1 MELASLQGILDRAND
16 AFFLFD
22 LDSRRLE
29 DVNRPGCRL
38 LGLPRE
44 TLIGQKCDGP
54 WAPAALRAIGSLL
67 GGEPPRDGEGSAC
80 LLLPVDADEEICVE
94 ASVHRSVRGERRVA
108 VVVMR
113 DVSERRR
120 MLRLALYDPLTA
132 LPNRV
137 LFEDRLK
144 QTLARAKRSGGK
156 AALLFLDLDR
166 FKEVNDCLGRA
177 GGDRILRIV
186 GERLSGAVRESDT
199 VAHLSGDE
207 FAVILND
214 IPGDEAAT
222 IVARKILALISVPFC
237 LEDGQ
242 ELQIGASLGLTVYP
256 DDGNDV
262 QALLR
267 NADMAMYEAK
277 NRGRNTYHFYS
288 PAMNRRA
295 LARRD
300 LFARLRRG
308 IQEGQFFLEYQPQID
323 APTGRVIGAEAL
335 LRWRLPDGSLVPPDI
350 FIPAA
355 EETGLI
361 APLGEWVLGSALAQ
375 NKAWQEAGHPPIR
388 MAVNISAHQ
397 FGRAG
402 FIETVDRLL
411 QETGLDP
418 SYLEM
423 EVTES
428 VLMKEIDATIEVLK
442 DLKERGIHLAID
454 DFGTGYSSLSY
465 LKHFPIDHIKIDRSF
480 VRDVAENPDDAII
493 VQTIIAMGRNLGLQV
508 IAEGVEDERQRDFLL
523 GHDCR
528 RMQGYLFGR
537 PVPADEFVLLLQ
549 ENRQRSALQ
558 EPTVK

>member
-1 MELASLQGILDRAND
+1 MKSMLMNRREERQLFGISSRRMELASLQGILDRAND

-242 ELQIGASLGLTVYP
+242 ELQKGARQGLTV
-256 DDGNDV
+256 
-262 QALLR
+262 
-267 NADMAMYEAK
+267 
-277 NRGRNTYHFYS
+277 
-288 PAMNRRA
+288 
-295 LARRD
+295 
-300 LFARLRRG
+300 
-308 IQEGQFFLEYQPQID
+308 
-323 APTGRVIGAEAL
+323 
-335 LRWRLPDGSLVPPDI
+335 
-350 FIPAA
+350 
-355 EETGLI
+355 
-361 APLGEWVLGSALAQ
+361 
-375 NKAWQEAGHPPIR
+375 
-388 MAVNISAHQ
+388 
-397 FGRAG
+397 
-402 FIETVDRLL
+402 
-411 QETGLDP
+411 
-418 SYLEM
+418 
-423 EVTES
+423 
-428 VLMKEIDATIEVLK
+428 
-442 DLKERGIHLAID
+442 
-454 DFGTGYSSLSY
+454 
-465 LKHFPIDHIKIDRSF
+465 
-480 VRDVAENPDDAII
+480 
-493 VQTIIAMGRNLGLQV
+493 
-508 IAEGVEDERQRDFLL
+508 
-523 GHDCR
+523 
-528 RMQGYLFGR
+528 
-537 PVPADEFVLLLQ
+537 
-549 ENRQRSALQ
+549 
-558 EPTVK
+558 